1 MPTSMPES
9 ISEPMPESK
18 SGTNWTGLGRRLV
31 PQTLLGRLSI
41 VMVAGVMLTQL
52 LGNVIWAAQRRAEA
66 QTEVVTSSQH
76 VAHSAASAVRFFLS
90 LPANYRPLIIQQF
103 REMGGTR
110 FLVSLN
116 RAPVEIAGIGAHS
129 LADSA
134 LQQVR
139 ATLQEDVP
147 NLSKL
152 RIALAWPEQ
161 LSVSDDGTRISDLPV
176 SWVQHIVLTKPAP
189 ILVIQAEMEP
199 GHWLY
204 LASLMP
210 NPYFLDSGNP
220 LTRDRVLLQLLSLA
234 AVLALSFLVVR
245 WTTRPLAALSEAAKA
260 FGNGE
265 HMPAL
270 PETGSREFVT
280 TARAFGAMRERIA
293 RYIEERERLFISI
306 SHDLRTPI
314 MRLKLRAEMLDD
326 DALRSDF
333 HDDLDDLDMMVK
345 GALQCVKDGDIH
357 ENPTEVR
364 LDALLGRMVEGA
376 RLAGH
381 EVAYVPSGLCVMAK
395 PLALKRAIGN
405 LIDNALFYGKRV
417 DISVLERGDNIEIAL
432 RDHGPGVPQEAFATL
447 FDPYLRLE
455 HGRRQNSGGMGLGL
469 GIARGI
475 VLAHGGEL
483 VLENDPGGGLRAT
496 IILPGIAK
504 EAFGAV

>member
-1 MPTSMPES
+1 MV
-9 ISEPMPESK
+9 K
-18 SGTNWTGLGRRLV
+18 SDPHAERRFWSRLWHRLV
-31 PQTLLGRLSI
+31 PLLLPHTLLGRLSI

-66 QTEVVTSSQH
+66 EIDVVTSAQH

-110 FLVSLN
+110 FLVNLN
-116 RAPVEIAGIGAHS
+116 HAPIEISGMVSHG

-134 LQQVR
+134 LTQVR
-139 ATLQEDVP
+139 STLLDDVP
-147 NLSKL
+147 NLSTL
-152 RIALAWPEQ
+152 HVALAWPEQ
-161 LSVSDDGTRISDLPV
+161 LVVGDDGTRIGDLPA
-176 SWVQHIVLTKPAP
+176 SWVQHIVLSKPAP
-189 ILVIQAEMEP
+189 ILLIQAEMEP

-220 LTRDRVLLQLLSLA
+220 WPLDRLLLQLLSLA

-245 WTTRPLAALSEAAKA
+245 WTTRPLAALSEAAQA

-293 RYIEERERLFISI
+293 RYIDERERLFISI

-326 DALRSDF
+326 DSLRNEF

-357 ENPTEVR
+357 ENPTEIR
-364 LDALLGRMVEGA
+364 LDALLGRMVDGA

-381 EVAYVPSGLCVMAK
+381 QVAYAPSGLSVTAK

-405 LIDNALFYGKRV
+405 LLDNGLFYGKRV
-417 DISVLERGDNIEIAL
+417 DIALREHRGNIEIAL

-455 HGRRQNSGGMGLGL
+455 HGRRQNSGGLGLGL
-469 GIARGI
+469 GIARAI
-475 VLAHGGEL
+475 VQAHGGEL

-496 IILPGIAK
+496 IILPGQVADGL
-504 EAFGAV
+504 EPT